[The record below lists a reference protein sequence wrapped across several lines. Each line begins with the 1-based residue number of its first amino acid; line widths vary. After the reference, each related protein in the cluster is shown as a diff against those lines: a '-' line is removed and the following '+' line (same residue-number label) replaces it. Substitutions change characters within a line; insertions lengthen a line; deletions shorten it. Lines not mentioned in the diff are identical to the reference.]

1 MSEVQRPPCPECR
14 REMQLKQVFR
24 QQQGDHHV
32 FQCTFCKLE
41 YPVIAK
47 ALGLTTDENKG

>member
-1 MSEVQRPPCPECR
+1 MSEVIRPPCPECR

-47 ALGLTTDENKG
+47 GLGLTTDENKG